1 LDILLRRADHA
12 YIDDTR
18 KGIRMTAP
26 IKPSTLLRQ
35 HLARDIVV
43 APGAYDGMSA
53 RLVAAAGFSA
63 VYASGGAIARA
74 AGYPDIGLLSFTEVM
89 DRVEK
94 IVDASGLPVV
104 ADADTG
110 FGGSAN
116 VERTVRIMERAGVAA
131 FHIEDQSFPKRCG
144 HLDDKSL
151 VDVEEM
157 CRKVHIARQTL
168 SDPDALVIART
179 DAIAVEGFEAA
190 LSRAER
196 YLKAGADMIF
206 VEAPET
212 LEQIRAIAERL
223 PGLKLINM
231 FYGGKTPLTP
241 LADLAAMGYRLAIIP
256 SDLQRAAIHAMQA
269 TLAAIKQTGDSSA
282 LADQLTSFK
291 EREEIVQTRR
301 YLALDAQ

>member
-1 LDILLRRADHA
+1 
-12 YIDDTR
+12 
-18 KGIRMTAP
+18 MTAHLSP
-26 IKPSTLLRQ
+26 GARLRQ
-35 HLARDIVV
+35 QLSESIVV
-43 APGAYDGMSA
+43 APGAYDGLSA

-116 VERTVRIMERAGVAA
+116 VERTVRLMEREGVAA
-131 FHIEDQSFPKRCG
+131 FHIEDQTFPKRCG

-151 VDVEEM
+151 VDAGEM
-157 CRKVHIARQTL
+157 ARKVHIARQTL
-168 SDPDALVIART
+168 ADADTLVIART
-179 DAIAVEGFEAA
+179 DAIAVEGFDAA
-190 LSRAER
+190 IARAEL

-212 LEQIRAIAERL
+212 LAQIRAIAERL

-231 FYGGKTPLTP
+231 FYGGKTPLVP
-241 LADLAAMGYRLAIIP
+241 LPDLAAMGYRLAIIP
-256 SDLQRAAIHAMQA
+256 SDLQRAAIHAMQE
-269 TLAAIKQTGDSSA
+269 TLRAIRLTGDSSA
-282 LADQLTSFK
+282 MADRLTSFK
-291 EREEIVQTRR
+291 EREAIVQTGR

>member
-1 LDILLRRADHA
+1 
-12 YIDDTR
+12 
-18 KGIRMTAP
+18 M
-26 IKPSTLLRQ
+26 KPGALLRQ
-35 HLARDIVV
+35 RLAQEIVV
-43 APGAYDGMSA
+43 APGAYDGLSA

-94 IVDASGLPVV
+94 IVDAGGLPVV

-144 HLDDKSL
+144 HLDDKTL

-168 SDPDALVIART
+168 ADADTLVIART
-179 DAIAVEGFEAA
+179 DAIAVEGFDAA
-190 LSRAER
+190 IARAER
-196 YLKAGADMIF
+196 YVKAGADMIF

-212 LEQIRAIAERL
+212 LAQIRAIAERL

-231 FYGGKTPLTP
+231 FHGGKTPLVP
-241 LADLAAMGYRLAIIP
+241 LPDLAAMGYRLAIIP

-269 TLAAIKQTGDSSA
+269 TLAAIRQSGDSRE
-282 LADQLTSFK
+282 LADRLTSFK

-301 YLALDAQ
+301 YLALDAQSAPESALR

>member
-1 LDILLRRADHA
+1 
-12 YIDDTR
+12 
-18 KGIRMTAP
+18 MSAP
-26 IKPSTLLRQ
+26 LKPGAVLRQ
-35 HLARDIVV
+35 LLARDIVA
-43 APGAYDGMSA
+43 APGAYDGLSA
-53 RLVAAAGFSA
+53 RLVAAAGFDA

-168 SDPDALVIART
+168 ADADTLVIART
-179 DAIAVEGFEAA
+179 DAIAVEGFDAA
-190 LSRAER
+190 IARAER

-212 LEQIRAIAERL
+212 REQIRAIAERL

-231 FYGGKTPLTP
+231 FYGGKTPLVP
-241 LADLAAMGYRLAIIP
+241 LPELAAMGYRLSIIP

-269 TLAAIKQTGDSSA
+269 TLAAIRQTGDSSA
-282 LADQLTSFK
+282 LADRLTSFK
-291 EREEIVQTRR
+291 EREAIVQTQR